1 MKERKKEMIVMK
13 KKKEREKDSTPNTTN
28 ICTVCGKKNV
38 WRGSHYLD
46 NIFIVEVVF
55 FIKYNYW

>member
-28 ICTVCGKKNV
+28 ICTVCGKKMCGEEV
-38 WRGSHYLD
+38 IIWTTYL
-46 NIFIVEVVF
+46 
-55 FIKYNYW
+55 